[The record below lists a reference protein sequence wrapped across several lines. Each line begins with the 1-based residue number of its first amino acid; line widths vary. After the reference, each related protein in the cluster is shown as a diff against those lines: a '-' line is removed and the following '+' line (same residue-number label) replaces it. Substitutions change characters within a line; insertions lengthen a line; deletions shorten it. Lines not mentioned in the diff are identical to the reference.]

1 MREPV
6 RDAGTVWYE
15 VTIICNMHVC
25 TYSSAEDGTMSPILQ
40 RTVPCHPLT
49 EWVDRA
55 ARAKSPG
62 LTANKTV
69 SCEFA
74 EVCLGLT
81 AIKTVSCESVEVCL
95 GLTAIKMVSYES
107 AVVCRM
113 ASALLV
119 SHGAGA
125 VLALSVVTSQPFRV

>member
-1 MREPV
+1 MCAR
-6 RDAGTVWYE
+6 TV
-15 VTIICNMHVC
+15 
-25 TYSSAEDGTMSPILQ
+25 LQ

-55 ARAKSPG
+55 ARAQSP
-62 LTANKTV
+62 
-69 SCEFA
+69 
-74 EVCLGLT
+74 GLT

-95 GLTAIKMVSYES
+95 GLTEIKTVSYES
-107 AVVCRM
+107 AVVCRK

-119 SHGAGA
+119 SHETGA